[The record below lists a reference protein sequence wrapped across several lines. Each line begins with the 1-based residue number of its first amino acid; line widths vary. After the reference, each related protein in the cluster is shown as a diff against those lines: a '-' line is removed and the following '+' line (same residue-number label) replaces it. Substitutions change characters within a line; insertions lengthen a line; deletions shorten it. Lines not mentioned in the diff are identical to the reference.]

1 MRAVTDSFTRLLTV
15 PVYIALM
22 AIVSMAGCKSD
33 RAARDQAL
41 VLPEGKIASTH
52 PGQAIFDRTCFA
64 CHSIGEGPRVGP
76 DLKGVHDR
84 RTGEW
89 LVRWMEDPLGM
100 AKNDSI

>member
-1 MRAVTDSFTRLLTV
+1 MHAGTQYFPRLL
-15 PVYIALM
+15 PVSVCVAL
-22 AIVSMAGCKSD
+22 AALVSVSGCKSD
-33 RAARDQAL
+33 RAAQDQAL

-64 CHSIGEGPRVGP
+64 CHSIGEGTRVGP
-76 DLKGVHDR
+76 DLKDVHER

-100 AKNDSI
+100 AKN